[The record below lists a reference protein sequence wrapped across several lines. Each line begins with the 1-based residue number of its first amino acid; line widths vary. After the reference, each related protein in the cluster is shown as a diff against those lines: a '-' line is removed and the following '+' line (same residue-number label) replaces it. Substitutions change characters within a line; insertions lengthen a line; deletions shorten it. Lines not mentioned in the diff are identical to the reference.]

1 MKRRNRDFFK
11 GKCLLLTPCAT
22 FAQICHAEFISASLE
37 TLNQVQG
44 DTNTSEYKS
53 ASCKSRTQCVVLT
66 TF

>member
-11 GKCLLLTPCAT
+11 GKCLFLTPCAT

-44 DTNTSEYKS
+44 DTNTNELK
-53 ASCKSRTQCVVLT
+53 CVL
-66 TF
+66 